1 MRRTSHHLCHHLGH
15 AAAHPAHPAHP
26 RWHAAHPRRTAVA
39 AELEL
44 GSAGHSAAAA
54 AAPAAHA
61 AHLTEEDREG
71 ILAAEELREDLL
83 GPLVGEAAAAA
94 ARAIEALLAELV
106 IRTTLLLT
114 AEAFVRLGDLLKVL
128 LGELLVLGV
137 LIWVVLDR
145 KLLVRLQNER
155 GAGGGHWNEPTATGR
170 LERGRVDCRRA
181 GRGVG
186 TRVALVTY
194 SHNAANP
201 SPSTQLAARVTG
213 RLGNT
218 VATSCAKTLSHAHER
233 S

>member
-15 AAAHPAHPAHP
+15 ATAHPAHPAHP
-26 RWHAAHPRRTAVA
+26 RWHAAHPRRTAAA

-44 GSAGHSAAAA
+44 SSAGHSAAAA

-83 GPLVGEAAAAA
+83 GPLVREAVAAA

-114 AEAFVRLGDLLKVL
+114 AQAFVRLGDLLKVL

-155 GAGGGHWNEPTATGR
+155 GEQAVGIGTNRRRPDVWSEGVSTADALG
-170 LERGRVDCRRA
+170 EVWARA
-181 GRGVG
+181 
-186 TRVALVTY
+186 
-194 SHNAANP
+194 S
-201 SPSTQLAARVTG
+201 
-213 RLGNT
+213 
-218 VATSCAKTLSHAHER
+218 R